1 VTALP
6 SGSINVLVAA
16 PELSQRKGLN
26 RCFSNKAGFLLTRC
40 SNSVDDILSCGQG
53 PTPAVL
59 IISQE
64 SIEGTD
70 LAEFISIL
78 KFGRAAQVLVTG
90 PQQIQRKV
98 HDLLRAGAM
107 GFLESG
113 CSNYML
119 RRAVRSVA
127 AGELWASRQVISRV
141 IRDFLTAESLGRLSP
156 REQEVLRLIGQ
167 GYKNREIAER
177 LYISAET
184 VHWHVR
190 GLYAKIG
197 VKDRLSAAVYAG
209 EHAVLSPRMPAGVR
223 QPAKTLVAAG

>member
-6 SGSINVLVAA
+6 SGSINVVVAA

-26 RCFSNKAGFLLTRC
+26 RCFSKKAGFLLVRC
-40 SNSVDDILSCGQG
+40 SNSVDDILSCCQG
-53 PTPAVL
+53 PTPGVL
-59 IISQE
+59 IISQD
-64 SIEGTD
+64 SIEGTY
-70 LAEFISIL
+70 LAEFINIL
-78 KFGRAAQVLVTG
+78 KFGRAVKVLVTG
-90 PQQIQRKV
+90 PQEIQRKV
-98 HDLLRAGAM
+98 QNLLRAGAL

-127 AGELWASRQVISRV
+127 AGELWASRQVVSRV
-141 IRDFLTAESLGRLSP
+141 IREFLLAESLQTLSP
-156 REQEVLRLIGQ
+156 REYQILDLIGK

-209 EHAVLSPRMPAGVR
+209 EHIGPCQRMPVVR
-223 QPAKTLVAAG
+223 QASQTLVAAG

>member
-16 PELSQRKGLN
+16 PELAQRKGLN

-40 SNSVDDILSCGQG
+40 SNSLDDILSRCHTSPG
-53 PTPAVL
+53 VL

-64 SIEGTD
+64 SIEGAD
-70 LAEFISIL
+70 LADLISIL
-78 KFGRAAQVLVTG
+78 KVSRGVQVLVTG
-90 PQQIQRKV
+90 PQEIQRKV
-98 HDLLRAGAM
+98 QDLLRAGAR
-107 GFLESG
+107 GFVESG
-113 CSNYML
+113 CSNYVL
-119 RRAVRSVA
+119 QRAVRSVA
-127 AGELWASRQVISRV
+127 AGELWASRQVISRM
-141 IRDFLTAESLGRLSP
+141 IQDFLTAERLRRLSP
-156 REQEVLRLIGQ
+156 REQEILHLIGR

-177 LYISAET
+177 LYISGET

-209 EHAVLSPRMPAGVR
+209 EHIGPCPRMPVVR
-223 QPAKTLVAAG
+223 QAAQTLVAAG